1 VKVIHTNKKNKE
13 NINRESDKDGY
24 NRPNMPKQAFPT
36 GRLLTKAEIELLK
49 SAELCKL
56 LRLKKVPGRSKLTRK
71 ATRASALEGIA
82 THGDLEGLSISLPQE
97 VEVYPPQKAEKK
109 RVKPGKGKRI
119 DVPVGGMDVHK
130 DTIYAAVAT
139 PAGIKDEH
147 VFQNKE
153 EGIDDLINYFKFHG
167 VEHAALES
175 TAEYWLK
182 AFWKLTEGG
191 INILVA
197 NPLQTKA
204 AQGVKTDPED
214 ARRIAI
220 AFRDGRLKPSVLC
233 TPEQYSMRKLNRD
246 AIKKVQEGTKAVN
259 RLNGMYE
266 MFDAEKWIKK
276 LHTSNRG
283 QRILSRT
290 LEMKNKKDI
299 LAVLVEEYSQGPKQI
314 RNESKLL
321 KRAADLTKFLTNM
334 DISSN
339 YRIRFGQLLE
349 DHVRC
354 ERMAAQLRLKIIEF
368 AANDARFK
376 KNLELLLTLPN
387 VGINTAITILVEIVD
402 IRYFW
407 RSKSLV
413 KWSGLAPRVN
423 QSGHRKRKTG
433 SIYKGGNKW
442 LRRAVWI
449 SAKNCYAHYNESD
462 EPIGAFINRLYN
474 HKHKHY
480 FTAVTA
486 GARKLVAYI
495 YQVLT
500 QQRPF
505 QEVFELEH
513 LEQLEKNRMRKL
525 NVLQRMLN
533 KRSVAE
539 VLPIIANSLKEECYE
554 LERCERQIA
563 IEIASKLGVAPRFYI
578 DERSIRY

>member
-1 VKVIHTNKKNKE
+1 MFHMNKKKVEENVKKNEKE
-13 NINRESDKDGY
+13 GY
-24 NRPNMPKQAFPT
+24 NVPNKPELMVQT
-36 GRLLTKAEIELLK
+36 GKLLARVDLELLR
-49 SAELCKL
+49 STELCKL

-71 ATRASALEGIA
+71 AARAAALEGIV
-82 THGDLEGLSISLPQE
+82 THGDLKSLNFSPPRE
-97 VEVYPPQKAEKK
+97 VEVYEPRKAEKK
-109 RVKPGKGKRI
+109 PIKPGKGKRI
-119 DVPVGGMDVHK
+119 DEPVGGMDVHK
-130 DTIYAAVAT
+130 DTIFAAIAT
-139 PAGIKDEH
+139 PAGIKDEKT
-147 VFQNKE
+147 FRNKE
-153 EGIDDLINYFKFHG
+153 NGIIDLIHYFEFHG

-182 AFWKLTEGG
+182 VFWNLTEGG
-191 INILVA
+191 IKVLVA

-220 AFRDGRLKPSVLC
+220 AFRDGRLKPSVIC

-259 RLNGMYE
+259 RLKSMFE
-266 MFDAEKWIKK
+266 MFDAEEWITK

-290 LEMKNKKDI
+290 LELSDKEK
-299 LAVLVEEYSQGPKQI
+299 VLTVLTEEYSTGPKQI
-314 RNESKLL
+314 RDKSQLL
-321 KRAADLTKFLTNM
+321 KRATELTTFFANM

-339 YRIRFGQLLE
+339 YRIRYGQLLE
-349 DHVRC
+349 DYVRC
-354 ERMAAQLRLKIIEF
+354 ERMATQLRSRIIEF
-368 AANDARFK
+368 AANDEKFK
-376 KNLELLLTLPN
+376 RNLELLLTLPD
-387 VGINTAITILVEIVD
+387 VGINTALTILVELVD

-423 QSGHRKRKTG
+423 QSGYRKRKTG
-433 SIYKGGNKW
+433 HIYKGGNKW

-449 SAKNCYAHYNESD
+449 TAKNCYAHYNESD

-486 GARKLVAYI
+486 GARKLISYI
-495 YQVLT
+495 YLVLT

-505 QEVFELEH
+505 EEVFELEH
-513 LEQLEKNRMRKL
+513 LEQLEKNRKRKL
-525 NVLQRMLN
+525 SVLQRMLN
-533 KRSVAE
+533 ERSVVE
-539 VLPIIANSLKEECYE
+539 VLPIIVGSLKEECYE
-554 LERCERQIA
+554 LEQCEKQLA
-563 IEIASKLGVAPRFYI
+563 LEIAVKLGIAPRYYI
-578 DERSIRY
+578 DEGSIRY

>member
-1 VKVIHTNKKNKE
+1 VFQTNKRKIEENGIKNKME
-13 NINRESDKDGY
+13 GY
-24 NRPNMPKQAFPT
+24 NVPNMPELAVQT
-36 GRLLTKAEIELLK
+36 GKLLARAELELLK
-49 SAELCKL
+49 SAELYKL
-56 LRLKKVPGRSKLTRK
+56 LRLKKVPGRSKLGRK
-71 ATRASALEGIA
+71 AARATALEGIA
-82 THGDLEGLSISLPQE
+82 THGDLMSLNISPPQE
-97 VEVYPPQKAEKK
+97 IDVYEPRKAEKK
-109 RVKPGKGKRI
+109 PIKPGKGERI
-119 DVPVGGMDVHK
+119 DDPVGGLDVHK
-130 DTIYAAVAT
+130 DTIFAAVAT

-147 VFQNKE
+147 VFRNKE
-153 EGIDDLINYFKFHG
+153 SGIKDLINYFEFHG

-182 AFWKLTEGG
+182 AFWNLTEGG
-191 INILVA
+191 IKVLVA

-220 AFRDGRLKPSVLC
+220 AFRDGRLKPSVIC
-233 TPEQYSMRKLNRD
+233 TPEQYSMRKLNRA

-259 RLNGMYE
+259 RLKAMFE
-266 MFDAEKWIKK
+266 MFDAEEWITK

-283 QRILSRT
+283 QRIMYRT
-290 LEMKNKKDI
+290 LELSDQEKI
-299 LAVLVEEYSQGPKQI
+299 LAILTEEYSTGSKQI
-314 RNESKLL
+314 WDKDQLL
-321 KRAADLTKFLTNM
+321 KRAAELTQFLTNM

-339 YRIRFGQLLE
+339 YRIRYGQLLE
-349 DHVRC
+349 DYVRC
-354 ERMAAQLRLKIIEF
+354 ERMATQLRSRIIEF
-368 AANDARFK
+368 AANDEQFK

-387 VGINTAITILVEIVD
+387 VGINTALTILVELVD

-433 SIYKGGNKW
+433 HIYKGGNKW

-449 SAKNCYAHYNESD
+449 AAKNCYAHYSESD

-486 GARKLVAYI
+486 GARKLVSYI
-495 YQVLT
+495 YYVLD

-505 QEVFELEH
+505 EEVFELEH
-513 LEQLEKNRMRKL
+513 LEQLEKNRKRKL
-525 NVLQRMLN
+525 SVLQRMLN
-533 KRSVAE
+533 EMCVVE
-539 VLPIIANSLKEECYE
+539 ILPIIANSLKEECYE
-554 LERCERQIA
+554 LEACERHLA
-563 IEIASKLGVAPRFYI
+563 IEIALKLGVAPRYYV
-578 DERSIRY
+578 DDGSIRY

>member
-1 VKVIHTNKKNKE
+1 MFHTNKEKVEENVKKNKKE
-13 NINRESDKDGY
+13 GY
-24 NRPNMPKQAFPT
+24 NVPNKPELAYPK
-36 GRLLTKAEIELLK
+36 GKLLARAELELLR
-49 SAELCKL
+49 SAELYKL
-56 LRLKKVPGRSKLTRK
+56 LRFKKVPGRSKLKRK
-71 ATRASALEGIA
+71 AARAAALEGIV
-82 THGDLEGLSISLPQE
+82 THGVLKSLNVSLPQE
-97 VEVYPPQKAEKK
+97 IEVYEPRKAEKTPI
-109 RVKPGKGKRI
+109 KPGKGERI
-119 DVPVGGMDVHK
+119 DEPVGGMDVHK
-130 DTIYAAVAT
+130 DTIFTAVAN

-147 VFQNKE
+147 VFRNKE
-153 EGIDDLINYFKFHG
+153 NGIKDLINYFKFHG

-182 AFWKLTEGG
+182 VFWKLTEGG
-191 INILVA
+191 IKVLVA

-220 AFRDGRLKPSVLC
+220 AFRDGRLKPSVIC

-246 AIKKVQEGTKAVN
+246 AIKKIQEGTKAVN
-259 RLNGMYE
+259 RLKAMFE
-266 MFDAEKWIKK
+266 MFDAEEWITT
-276 LHTSNRG
+276 LHGSNRG
-283 QRILSRT
+283 QRIMYRT
-290 LEMKNKKDI
+290 LELSDQESI
-299 LAVLVEEYSQGPKQI
+299 LNVLTEEYSTGPKQVKDE
-314 RNESKLL
+314 RELL
-321 KRAADLTKFLTNM
+321 KKALELTKFLTNM

-339 YRIRFGQLLE
+339 YRIRYGQLIE
-349 DHVRC
+349 DYVRC
-354 ERMAAQLRLKIIEF
+354 KRMATQLRSRIIEF
-368 AANDARFK
+368 ASNDERFK
-376 KNLELLLTLPN
+376 KNLKLLLTLPN
-387 VGINTAITILVEIVD
+387 VGINTALTILVELVD

-433 SIYKGGNKW
+433 RIYKGGNKW

-449 SAKNCYAHYNESD
+449 TAKNCYAHYNESD

-486 GARKLVAYI
+486 GARKLVSYI

-505 QEVFELEH
+505 EEVFELEH
-513 LEQLEKNRMRKL
+513 LEQLEKNRKRKL

-533 KRSVAE
+533 ERSVLE
-539 VLPIIANSLKEECYE
+539 LLPIIAGSLKEECYE
-554 LERCERQIA
+554 LEQHEKQLA
-563 IEIASKLGVAPRFYI
+563 VEIASKLGVAPSYYI
-578 DERSIRY
+578 DDGSIRY

>member
-1 VKVIHTNKKNKE
+1 VFHTNKKKVKKIVKISKKE
-13 NINRESDKDGY
+13 GY
-24 NRPNMPKQAFPT
+24 NVPNKPKLAIQT
-36 GRLLTKAEIELLK
+36 GKLLARADLELLR

-71 ATRASALEGIA
+71 AARAAALEGIVS
-82 THGDLEGLSISLPQE
+82 HGDILSLNISLPQE
-97 VEVYPPQKAEKK
+97 VTVYEPRKAEKK
-109 RVKPGKGKRI
+109 PIKPGKGKRI
-119 DVPVGGMDVHK
+119 NEPVGGMDVHK
-130 DTIYAAVAT
+130 DTIFAAVAT
-139 PAGIKDEH
+139 PAGIKDEK
-147 VFQNKE
+147 VFRNKE
-153 EGIDDLINYFKFHG
+153 GGIQDLINYFKFHE

-182 AFWKLTEGG
+182 VFWKLTEGS
-191 INILVA
+191 IKVLVA

-220 AFRDGRLKPSVLC
+220 AFRDGRLKPSVIC

-259 RLNGMYE
+259 RLKAMFE
-266 MFDAEKWIKK
+266 MFDAEEWITK

-283 QRILSRT
+283 QRILSHT
-290 LEMKNKKDI
+290 LELNDQNKI
-299 LAVLVEEYSQGPKQI
+299 LEVLTEEYATGPKQI
-314 RNESKLL
+314 RDKHKLL
-321 KRAADLTKFLTNM
+321 KRAEELTKFLTNM
-334 DISSN
+334 DLSSN
-339 YRIRFGQLLE
+339 YRIRCAQLLE
-349 DHVRC
+349 DYVRC
-354 ERMAAQLRLKIIEF
+354 ERMAAQLRSKLIEF
-368 AANDARFK
+368 AVNDEQFK
-376 KNLELLLTLPN
+376 RDIELLLTLPN
-387 VGINTAITILVEIVD
+387 VGINTALTIRVEIVD

-433 SIYKGGNKW
+433 HIFKGGNKW

-449 SAKNCYAHYNESD
+449 SAKNCYGHYNESD

-486 GARKLVAYI
+486 GARKLVSYI

-505 QEVFELEH
+505 EEVFELEH
-513 LEQLEKNRMRKL
+513 LEQLEKNRKRKL
-525 NVLQRMLN
+525 SVLQRMLN
-533 KRSVAE
+533 ERSVVD
-539 VLPIIANSLKEECYE
+539 VLPIIAGSLKEECYK
-554 LERCERQIA
+554 LEKCEKQLALEIA
-563 IEIASKLGVAPRFYI
+563 IKLGVAPRLYI
-578 DERSIRY
+578 DEGSIRY

>member
-1 VKVIHTNKKNKE
+1 MFHVNIKNVEEKVKKDRKE
-13 NINRESDKDGY
+13 GY
-24 NRPNMPKQAFPT
+24 NLPNKPKLAVPT
-36 GRLLTKAEIELLK
+36 GKLLARIELNKLR
-49 SAELCKL
+49 STELMKL
-56 LRLKKVPGRSKLTRK
+56 LRLKKVPGRSKLNRK
-71 ATRASALEGIA
+71 AARAAALEGIV
-82 THGDLEGLSISLPQE
+82 THGDLLSLNISPPQE
-97 VEVYPPQKAEKK
+97 LEVYEPRKAEKK
-109 RVKPGKGKRI
+109 RVNPGKGERI
-119 DVPVGGMDVHK
+119 NEPVGGMDVHK
-130 DTIYAAVAT
+130 DTLFAAVAT
-139 PAGIKDEH
+139 SAGIKDEH
-147 VFQNKE
+147 VFRNNE
-153 EGIDDLINYFKFHG
+153 SGINDLINYFKFHG

-191 INILVA
+191 VKVLVA

-204 AQGVKTDPED
+204 AQGVKTDKED

-220 AFRDGRLKPSVLC
+220 AFRDGRLKPSVIC

-246 AIKKVQEGTKAVN
+246 ATKKVQEGTKAIN
-259 RLNGMYE
+259 RLKAMFE
-266 MFDAEKWIKK
+266 MFDAEKWITN
-276 LHTSNRG
+276 LYTSNRG
-283 QRILSRT
+283 QQIMCRTIELSDQ
-290 LEMKNKKDI
+290 EKI
-299 LAVLVEEYSQGPKQI
+299 LAVLTDEYSSGPKQI
-314 RNESKLL
+314 RDKSKLL
-321 KRAADLTKFLTNM
+321 KRASELTKFLTNM

-339 YRIRFGQLLE
+339 YRIRYGHLIE
-349 DHVRC
+349 DYVRSK
-354 ERMAAQLRLKIIEF
+354 RMATQLRSRIIEF
-368 AANDARFK
+368 AANDEHFK
-376 KNLELLLTLPN
+376 KSLKLLLTLPN
-387 VGINTAITILVEIVD
+387 VGINTALTILVEIVD

-433 SIYKGGNKW
+433 RIYKGGNKW

-462 EPIGAFINRLYN
+462 EPIGAFVNRLYN

-495 YQVLT
+495 YLVLT

-505 QEVFELEH
+505 EEVFELEH
-513 LEQLEKNRMRKL
+513 LEQLEKNRKRKL

-533 KRSVAE
+533 ERSVVE

-554 LERCERQIA
+554 LEQCEKQLA
-563 IEIASKLGVAPRFYI
+563 VEIASKLGVTPRYYI
-578 DERSIRY
+578 DDGSIRY

>member
-1 VKVIHTNKKNKE
+1 MNKRNKE
-13 NINRESDKDGY
+13 QTNRESNNDGY
-24 NRPNMPKQAFPT
+24 NLPNMPKQAFPQ
-36 GRLLTKAEIELLK
+36 GRLLTKAELELLK
-49 SAELCKL
+49 SAELSKL
-56 LRLKKVPGRSKLTRK
+56 LRLKKVPGRSKLARK
-71 ATRASALEGIA
+71 AAKASALEGIA
-82 THGDLEGLSISLPQE
+82 TYGDLEDLNISMPQE
-97 VEVYPPQKAEKK
+97 AEVYPPQKAEKK

-119 DVPVGGMDVHK
+119 DLPVGGMDIHK
-130 DTIYAAVAT
+130 DTIFAAVAT
-139 PAGIKDEH
+139 SAGIKDER
-147 VFQNKE
+147 VFQNRK
-153 EGIDDLINYFKFHG
+153 EGIEDLINYFKFHD

-191 INILVA
+191 INILLA

-204 AQGVKTDPED
+204 IQGVKTDPED

-246 AIKKVQEGTKAVN
+246 AIKKIQEGTKAAN

-266 MFDAEKWIKK
+266 MFDAEKWIKM

-290 LEMKNKKDI
+290 LEMKDRKAI
-299 LAVLVEEYSQGPKQI
+299 LKVLVEEYSQGPKQI
-314 RNESKLL
+314 RDECKLL
-321 KRAADLTKFLTNM
+321 KRAADLTCFLANM

-349 DHVRC
+349 DYMRC
-354 ERMAAQLRLKIIEF
+354 ERMAAHLRLKIVEF
-368 AANDARFK
+368 AANDERFK

-387 VGINTAITILVEIVD
+387 VGINTALTILVEIVD

-449 SAKNCYAHYNESD
+449 SAKNCYGHYDESD

-486 GARKLVAYI
+486 GARKLVSYI

-505 QEVFELEH
+505 EEVFELEH
-513 LEQLEKNRMRKL
+513 LEQLEKNRKRKL
-525 NVLQRMLN
+525 NVLQRLFN
-533 KRSVAE
+533 ERSMVE

-554 LERCERQIA
+554 LERCERQLA
-563 IEIASKLGVAPRFYI
+563 IEIVSKLGVAPRYFI
-578 DERSIRY
+578 DERSIRC